1 MTQITLLASMITDY
15 YCISGVNNSRVSESL
30 LQLSTP
36 GPAINEGGRR
46 EGWESIG
53 KASKKFNVAKKR

>member
-1 MTQITLLASMITDY
+1 MTQITLLATMITEHY
-15 YCISGVNNSRVSESL
+15 PYCVSGVNNSRVSESL

-46 EGWESIG
+46 EGWES
-53 KASKKFNVAKKR
+53 R